1 MGWRERVTVAAAL
14 VVVCAA
20 VARAEAP
27 PPDAAGVARLDRVDP
42 ARCVKTCA
50 AAPAGPMRRLDATG
64 SSSPR
69 GKHRVEARAAE
80 ALAALIADAR
90 TAGFKLRINSAYR
103 SYHDQARVFRTTKER
118 GRAARPGHSEH
129 QLGTAVDLR
138 LPSTA
143 AIEWLEAHA
152 FEYGFALSYP
162 AGKQRVTGYRPEPWH
177 VRFVGRSL
185 AAELRQHGW
194 TLAELF
200 RARPELGDSGTCTD
214 CPLVASRA
222 ACGRV
227 TERGACRGT
236 VLTWCYDGALATVDC
251 SVSDQICDD
260 AKAPAD
266 CRSP

>member
-1 MGWRERVTVAAAL
+1 MAMTLLVAFAGA
-14 VVVCAA
+14 
-20 VARAEAP
+20 ARAEAP
-27 PPDAAGVARLDRVDP
+27 LPEGGEPARLDWVDP
-42 ARCVKTCA
+42 ARCLKACA
-50 AAPAGPMRRLDATG
+50 AAPPGTMRRLDAAG
-64 SSSPR
+64 AVSPR
-69 GKHRVEARAAE
+69 GQHRVEARTAE

-90 TAGFKLRINSAYR
+90 AAGFRLRINSAYR
-103 SYHDQARVFRTTKER
+103 SYKDQARVFRATKER

-143 AIEWLEAHA
+143 AIEWLQAHA

-177 VRFVGRSL
+177 VRFVGLSV

-214 CPLVASRA
+214 CPLAVSRA
-222 ACGRV
+222 PCGRV
-227 TERGACRGT
+227 TERGSCRGT

-251 SVSDQICDD
+251 SVSDQICDG
-260 AKAPAD
+260 AQAPAD